1 MSLHDGVCSPFNP
14 VGAPSVIITT
24 ERYEG
29 VLPLRLRACWIFIVL
44 IPRRFLFII
53 LLQIMLN
60 VSSTLLLRGSREQ
73 YAEKP
78 CYYTYCTHPHAQICS
93 HFSKRREREWER
105 QRGTDRLLEWSAA
118 SPCFQPL
125 WSGWRYPSGT
135 YWWWSSC
142 LQPGSGL
149 RLLVSHSGQLGFPRW
164 CDLFYEAL
172 PHMRFQLLANSDWAC
187 MSFNE
192 DDYFSFFLVGMEKG

>member
-44 IPRRFLFII
+44 IPRRFLFIL

-60 VSSTLLLRGSREQ
+60 VSSTLLLWGSREQ

-78 CYYTYCTHPHAQICS
+78 CYYTYCTHPTCTNMLSLQQVKG
-93 HFSKRREREWER
+93 KRMRETERNWPSPGMIRSVTVFPASLIRLTISEW
-105 QRGTDRLLEWSAA
+105 D
-118 SPCFQPL
+118 
-125 WSGWRYPSGT
+125 
-135 YWWWSSC
+135 
-142 LQPGSGL
+142 
-149 RLLVSHSGQLGFPRW
+149 LLVMEQLFTARIRSPT
-164 CDLFYEAL
+164 
-172 PHMRFQLLANSDWAC
+172 
-187 MSFNE
+187 
-192 DDYFSFFLVGMEKG
+192 FSFPQRSAGLPSMMRPILWGIATHAFPAFGQQWLSMYEF